1 MGRLKTWRYDPPV
14 TKEER
19 VALQSEFW
27 VMALLVAIMLLATFA
42 EPLADVLCNALG
54 VR

>member
-1 MGRLKTWRYDPPV
+1 MARLKTWRYDPPV

-27 VMALLVAIMLLATFA
+27 VMALLVAIGLVCVFA
-42 EPLADVLCNALG
+42 EPLMDAFMAMLG